1 LHNED
6 ILDTILS
13 MDKYLLNQLT
23 PTEIIKNIVGN
34 IRKRRK
40 ELTLSQQDLAVKS
53 GVSLGSIKRF
63 ENKLEISFSSLINI
77 AIALDCEDSFLT
89 LFSKKKY
96 NSIEDVLNEQT

>member
-40 ELTLSQQDLAVKS
+40 ELKLSQQDLAVKS